1 MSFFLLFH
9 SIQNYSPKASYVTL
23 QKKLDNKLDIIF
35 HKVDYDVHSAVNA
48 AKAQGREDWA
58 HFLSTGRTS

>member
-1 MSFFLLFH
+1 M
-9 SIQNYSPKASYVTL
+9 ASYVTL
-23 QKKLDNKLDIIF
+23 QKKLDNQWDITF

-58 HFLSTGRTS
+58 YFLSTGRTS